1 MNNILVNQNINWKGE
16 PGRLIRVAVG
26 QNGVWGVNNA
36 HEIYKKTP
44 TSWEKIAGRLKDI
57 SVGKDT
63 VWGVNRN
70 DDIFMKM
77 GGLDWKQ
84 ISGKLMQVN

>member
-1 MNNILVNQNINWKGE
+1 MNNMNQNINWKGE

-63 VWGVNRN
+63 GNSACRLHS
-70 DDIFMKM
+70 I
-77 GGLDWKQ
+77 LL
-84 ISGKLMQVN
+84 SQVLVLLWVCVFNVF